1 MELKQLRS
9 FAAVVRY
16 GSFTEASERLH
27 LSQPSV
33 SAHVRALEEHL
44 GRRLILRTTKRLEV
58 TPLGQEVFRRAED
71 ILELER
77 QMEALCAQ
85 DGKRII
91 RLGASTIP
99 SAYVLPQLL
108 PEFGRAHPEVYFTV
122 QQTNSQGVAD
132 GLMDGLFDVGL
143 MGMKPDGQL
152 GCIPFCQDRM
162 VLIAPVSD
170 PCRALHG
177 RQPVPLEELL
187 RLPIILREKSSGSQ
201 KTADR
206 FLEAMGIQ
214 EEQLHV
220 VARINDQEAIKNLV
234 AGGLG
239 ISFISERA
247 ARNFVEEKRVLQFDL
262 PVQGK
267 RSLYLAWR
275 QGYILP
281 PHVRAFLSFARRS
294 YPPESRRTAPEW
306 EAAGPESHTGQATVL
321 KSL

>member
-16 GSFTEASERLH
+16 ESFTEASERLH
-27 LSQPSV
+27 LSQPTV
-33 SAHVRALEEHL
+33 SAHVRTLEEEL

-58 TPLGQEVFRRAED
+58 TPLGLEVFRRAED

-77 QMEALCAQ
+77 QMEALCTQ
-85 DGKRII
+85 DGQRII

-132 GLMDGLFDVGL
+132 GLADGLFDVGL
-143 MGMKPDGQL
+143 MGMKPDGRL
-152 GCIPFCQDRM
+152 GSVPFCRDRM
-162 VLIAPVSD
+162 VLIAPVSEPYLD
-170 PCRALHG
+170 LHE
-177 RQPVPLEELL
+177 RPAPMEELL
-187 RLPIILREKSSGSQ
+187 RLPIILREKSSGSR

-206 FLEAMGIQ
+206 FLASMGVG

-247 ARNFVEEKRVLQFDL
+247 ARSFVEEKRVLQFDL
-262 PVQGK
+262 PGQGT

-275 QGYILP
+275 QGCILP
-281 PHVRAFLSFARRS
+281 PHVRQFLSFARRQ
-294 YPPESRRTAPEW
+294 YALEPRRAGPER
-306 EAAGPESHTGQATVL
+306 EAAGDR
-321 KSL
+321 

>member
-16 GSFTEASERLH
+16 ESFTEASQRLH
-27 LSQPSV
+27 LSQPTV
-33 SAHVRALEEHL
+33 SAHVRALEEEL

-58 TPLGQEVFRRAED
+58 TPLGREVSRRAED

-108 PEFGRAHPEVYFTV
+108 PEFGRTHPEVYFTV

-132 GLMDGLFDVGL
+132 GLTDGLFDVGL

-152 GCIPFCQDRM
+152 GCIPFCRDRM
-162 VLIAPVSD
+162 VLIAPVSER
-170 PCRALHG
+170 CLALHG
-177 RQPVPLEELL
+177 RRPVPMEELL

-206 FLEAMGIQ
+206 FLESMGVR

-247 ARNFVEEKRVLQFDL
+247 AFSFVEEKRVLKFDL
-262 PVQGK
+262 PGQGT

-281 PHVRAFLSFARRS
+281 PHVREFLSFARKR
-294 YPPESRRTAPEW
+294 YAPASRPAGTEP
-306 EAAGPESHTGQATVL
+306 EAADPEIHTGQAAAQE
-321 KSL
+321 

>member
-16 GSFTEASERLH
+16 ESFTEASERLH
-27 LSQPSV
+27 LSQPTV
-33 SAHVRALEEHL
+33 SAHVRALEEEL

-58 TPLGQEVFRRAED
+58 TPLGREVFRRAED

-77 QMEALCAQ
+77 QMEALCTQ
-85 DGKRII
+85 DGQRII

-132 GLMDGLFDVGL
+132 GLADGLFDVGL
-143 MGMKPDGQL
+143 MGMKPDGRL
-152 GCIPFCQDRM
+152 GSFPFCRDRM
-162 VLIAPVSD
+162 VLIAPVSE
-170 PCRALHG
+170 PYLGLHE
-177 RQPVPLEELL
+177 RPAPMEELL
-187 RLPIILREKSSGSQ
+187 RLPIILREKSSGSR

-206 FLEAMGIQ
+206 FLESMGVG

-239 ISFISERA
+239 SSFISERA
-247 ARNFVEEKRVLQFDL
+247 ARSFVEEKRVLQFDL
-262 PVQGK
+262 PGQGT

-281 PHVRAFLSFARRS
+281 PHVRQFLSFARRQYS
-294 YPPESRRTAPEW
+294 LDPRRAGPER
-306 EAAGPESHTGQATVL
+306 EAAGDR
-321 KSL
+321 